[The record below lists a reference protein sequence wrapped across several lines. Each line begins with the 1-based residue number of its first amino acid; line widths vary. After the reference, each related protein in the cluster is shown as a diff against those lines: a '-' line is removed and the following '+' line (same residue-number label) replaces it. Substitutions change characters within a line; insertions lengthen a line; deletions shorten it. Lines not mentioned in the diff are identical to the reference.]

1 MFLLQCEVCGR
12 KIFGT
17 PIRGIIE
24 GVNMT
29 VCSQCGKLSSGFWEP
44 KRQPKPQVKSMNR
57 QPVQAFSK
65 RKSKPRIPE
74 TLEIAD
80 DYPHLIREAR
90 EDAGLSHDELGRK
103 TQEKVSVIRKI
114 ESGKMIPDLALAEKL
129 EHSLKITLRV
139 PVVESDNKYNSATKP
154 SGTTLGD
161 LIQFEMK
168 KEGAKK

>member
-1 MFLLQCEVCGR
+1 
-12 KIFGT
+12 
-17 PIRGIIE
+17 
-24 GVNMT
+24 MT
-29 VCSQCGKLSSGFWEP
+29 VCSQCGKLSEGFWEP
-44 KRQPKPQVKSMNR
+44 KPQPKPRLNKSMSR

-65 RKSKPRIPE
+65 RKTKARIPE
-74 TLEIAD
+74 TIEIAD
-80 DYPHLIREAR
+80 DYPHLIRQAR
-90 EDAGLSHDELGRK
+90 EDSGLSHEELGRK

-129 EHSLKITLRV
+129 EHTLKITLRV
-139 PVVESDNKYNSATKP
+139 PVVESDNKYNSTSKP